1 MNDFF
6 TFLIIISLLGFIILE
21 IINLYHK
28 VTHNRSF
35 YTKKSTNFILA
46 TVLIFCVAMF
56 GFLSTDPTP
65 SMSTQPVKKIYKTE
79 TVGKGQLTSA
89 KLQAY
94 QLAKVSS
101 EVTSQSDSVVKLAH
115 QATSQKEVYATS
127 VSAQK
132 AQQSSKS
139 LAAQKAS
146 ESQAKAR
153 TKQAVQAKKAVATKA
168 SHTSSK
174 RDLNTGSKQMI
185 IGNVNSHIYHVP
197 GQAGYHMNAQ
207 NAVYFKTES
216 QAQASGYRKAKR

>member
-6 TFLIIISLLGFIILE
+6 KFLIIISLLGFIILE

-101 EVTSQSDSVVKLAH
+101 KVTSQSDSVVKLAH

-127 VSAQK
+127 VS
-132 AQQSSKS
+132 
-139 LAAQKAS
+139 AQKAS

-174 RDLNTGSKQMI
+174 RDLDTGSKQMI

>member
-6 TFLIIISLLGFIILE
+6 KFLIIISLLGFIILE

-101 EVTSQSDSVVKLAH
+101 KVTSQSDSVVKLAH

-127 VSAQK
+127 VS
-132 AQQSSKS
+132 
-139 LAAQKAS
+139 AQKAS

-174 RDLNTGSKQMI
+174 RDLDAGSKQMI